1 MTSGK
6 EENIN
11 SLCKKYFT
19 PELCDEPVTE
29 SKMALQ
35 NKICQ
40 QMIILGR
47 SVWKK
52 RNYKELGN
60 LDMISDPNGDADNGC
75 MISSAME
82 DAIYEAIANSFNMWK
97 KELPKLSYTA
107 YFYKVLDTEFI
118 KSVDEDIDHFGGI
131 DASKEKVKQIYK
143 IAKEYG
149 KKIDNE
155 TSFRKIAELLEYN
168 KEEIDKLIKYEFYD
182 KYTVEES
189 AFFDADEEFEYSV
202 FDSCFKN
209 WSSNEGA
216 EQEKQMMSKE
226 LITTLFSA
234 INDVYK
240 LENEDNDFLSKVIT
254 FKILSCFD
262 YKGIESSAKSSLN
275 IEFFNNLK
283 NELMALDFTNKQ
295 MVYDFFEGNFPLQ
308 KELERSQGSVNN
320 KWKQFLK
327 KLFDNKPQ
335 LKSNLLE

>member
-1 MTSGK
+1 MTPKK

-52 RNYKELGN
+52 RNYKELEN

-118 KSVDEDIDHFGGI
+118 KSVDEDMNYFDGI
-131 DASKEKVKQIYK
+131 DAIKEKVKKIYK
-143 IAKEYG
+143 IAKERKIRIEEKDSFKSFAEVLGYG
-149 KKIDNE
+149 KK
-155 TSFRKIAELLEYN
+155 
-168 KEEIDKLIKYEFYD
+168 EIDKLIKYEFYD

-189 AFFDADEEFEYSV
+189 AFFDGDEEFEYSV
-202 FDSCFKN
+202 FDSHFKN

-226 LITTLFSA
+226 FVTTLFFC
-234 INDVYK
+234 YK
-240 LENEDNDFLSKVIT
+240 
-254 FKILSCFD
+254 
-262 YKGIESSAKSSLN
+262 
-275 IEFFNNLK
+275 
-283 NELMALDFTNKQ
+283 
-295 MVYDFFEGNFPLQ
+295 
-308 KELERSQGSVNN
+308 
-320 KWKQFLK
+320 
-327 KLFDNKPQ
+327 
-335 LKSNLLE
+335 

>member
-1 MTSGK
+1 MTPKK

-47 SVWKK
+47 SVWNK
-52 RNYKELGN
+52 RNYKELEN
-60 LDMISDPNGDADNGC
+60 LDMISDPNGDADNGY

-82 DAIYEAIANSFNMWK
+82 DAIYIAIAKFFNKWK
-97 KELPKLSYTA
+97 KELPKESYTA

-118 KSVDEDIDHFGGI
+118 KSVDEDIDYFGGN
-131 DASKEKVKQIYK
+131 DAIRRDIQSINK
-143 IAKEYG
+143 IAKERKIRIEEKDSFRSFAELLGYG
-149 KKIDNE
+149 KK
-155 TSFRKIAELLEYN
+155 
-168 KEEIDKLIKYEFYD
+168 EIDKLIKYEFYD
-182 KYTVEES
+182 KYTLEES

-262 YKGIESSAKSSLN
+262 YKGIESSAKTSLN
-275 IEFFNNLK
+275 IDFFNNLK
-283 NELMALDFTNKQ
+283 NELLALDFTNKQ

>member
-1 MTSGK
+1 MTPKK
-6 EENIN
+6 EDNID

-52 RNYKELGN
+52 KNYKELEN
-60 LDMISDPNGDADNGC
+60 LDMVSDPTEKEDNGY

-82 DAIYEAIANSFNMWK
+82 DAIYEAIANSFNTWK
-97 KELPKLSYTA
+97 KELPRVSYTA
-107 YFYKVLDTEFI
+107 YFRGVLKTEFI
-118 KSVDEDIDHFGGI
+118 KCVDEDINYFGGI
-131 DASKEKVKQIYK
+131 DAIKEKIKKINK
-143 IAKEYG
+143 IAKERKFRIEEKDSFKSFAEKLGIG
-149 KKIDNE
+149 KK
-155 TSFRKIAELLEYN
+155 
-168 KEEIDKLIKYEFYD
+168 EIDKLIKYEFYD

-216 EQEKQMMSKE
+216 EQEKQMMSKDFV
-226 LITTLFSA
+226 TTLFSA

-240 LENEDNDFLSKVIT
+240 LENEDNDFLSKVLT

-262 YKGIESSAKSSLN
+262 YRNIESSAKSSLD
-275 IEFFNNLK
+275 IDFFNNLK
-283 NELMALDFTNKQ
+283 DELLALEFTNKQ
-295 MVYDFFEGNFPLQ
+295 MVYDFFEGDFPLQ
-308 KELERSQGSVNN
+308 KELERSQGAVNN